1 MRPGMVGLQAEDHA
15 FGLRIMNRGA
25 FPGKIGKGKKP
36 AAASGNGGRDLSHGG
51 IGIFAP
57 GLLLRQQY
65 REQLIT
71 VPFGQ
76 SSAVVGACGKTIG
89 TGNQVR
95 ARLNATARWGMARVI
110 NEKAGRTQ
118 LDHDGP
124 GGENAAGNGFRS
136 GIPSA
141 GENFGAGQ
149 KAGSGGC
156 FGRYRPYHIC
166 GQGDFRQLLWP
177 AEQRFVPCRGR
188 CHANPL
194 ARKEMCP
201 ADPALEAA
209 ADESIILTYW
219 KLRDSARDDGPFS
232 GLPARGLA
240 LLLAPAYRKAAVCRP
255 EFDRT
260 VRSCLEELT
269 GLEAENCPS
278 IDRTAD
284 TFARILQAAAPPS
297 EDRSRDRALEQ
308 LLYHLGRWIYLIDA
322 RDDLEEDRA
331 SGCYNPVRARYG
343 EGGDDQALALTLEH
357 SLNLA
362 RSAFCVP
369 DFGCRTPVLEN
380 ILYLGLPMIQQAVFD
395 GSWSRL
401 KKEKIWRKPT

>member
-1 MRPGMVGLQAEDHA
+1 MY
-15 FGLRIMNRGA
+15 
-25 FPGKIGKGKKP
+25 K
-36 AAASGNGGRDLSHGG
+36 
-51 IGIFAP
+51 
-57 GLLLRQQY
+57 RQ
-65 REQLIT
+65 
-71 VPFGQ
+71 
-76 SSAVVGACGKTIG
+76 
-89 TGNQVR
+89 
-95 ARLNATARWGMARVI
+95 
-110 NEKAGRTQ
+110 
-118 LDHDGP
+118 
-124 GGENAAGNGFRS
+124 
-136 GIPSA
+136 
-141 GENFGAGQ
+141 
-149 KAGSGGC
+149 
-156 FGRYRPYHIC
+156 
-166 GQGDFRQLLWP
+166 
-177 AEQRFVPCRGR
+177 
-188 CHANPL
+188 
-194 ARKEMCP
+194 
-201 ADPALEAA
+201 
-209 ADESIILTYW
+209 
-219 KLRDSARDDGPFS
+219 
-232 GLPARGLA
+232 
-240 LLLAPAYRKAAVCRP
+240 

>member
-1 MRPGMVGLQAEDHA
+1 MFGYVRPVREELKCKDFDLYRATYCGLCRE
-15 FGLRIMNRGA
+15 LRR
-25 FPGKIGKGKKP
+25 KY
-36 AAASGNGGRDLSHGG
+36 
-51 IGIFAP
+51 
-57 GLLLRQQY
+57 GLLA
-65 REQLIT
+65 
-71 VPFGQ
+71 PMF
-76 SSAVVGACGKTIG
+76 
-89 TGNQVR
+89 
-95 ARLNATARWGMARVI
+95 LN
-110 NEKAGRTQ
+110 
-118 LDHDGP
+118 
-124 GGENAAGNGFRS
+124 F
-136 GIPSA
+136 
-141 GENFGAGQ
+141 
-149 KAGSGGC
+149 
-156 FGRYRPYHIC
+156 
-166 GQGDFRQLLWP
+166 DFTFLALLLWP

-240 LLLAPAYRKAAVCRP
+240 LLLAPAYRKAAVCGRNLTDSP
-255 EFDRT
+255 FLPGAADR
-260 VRSCLEELT
+260 V
-269 GLEAENCPS
+269 EAENCPS

-284 TFARILQAAAPPS
+284 TFARISRQPRPPLRTGAGIGRWS
-297 EDRSRDRALEQ
+297 SSSTS
-308 LLYHLGRWIYLIDA
+308 LGRWIYLIDA